1 MLLARGR
8 ISLRR
13 STSEPGVDATNK
25 RALIPSAPARQYPPM
40 SLNVLVIDDEAS
52 IRKALSA
59 CLQADAHRPVAV
71 GSAAEAMDAIRR
83 RSFDLAL
90 IDLNLGKDA
99 GLDLITSLLAE
110 SPWTKVVVITA
121 YASVD
126 TAVESM
132 RRGAHDYLPKPFT
145 PAQVRALTTK
155 IEQLRQLEQRV
166 AGLQEALG
174 EAGPEADLTSSSSP
188 GMQRALQLAHQV
200 ASSDATILIRGDSGT
215 GKGVLA
221 KAIHA
226 WSARANQRFSV
237 VSCPAL
243 SPQLLESE
251 LFGHVRGS
259 FTGAARDNPGRIAA
273 SEGGTLFLDEI
284 GDLPLP
290 LQPKLLRF
298 VQDREYERVG
308 DHTPRKADVR
318 VIAATNVNLEDAVKA
333 GTFRQ
338 DLLYRLNVIQIVIP
352 PLRERPDD
360 IAPMAET
367 LLAYFAKQ
375 NRKPALRLSDDAR
388 TALRHYAWPG
398 NVREL
403 RNVVERAAILC
414 SGDEVIPQQLLLET
428 ATAAPAPVRIG
439 DPVPMEKI
447 EELHIC
453 SVLASAKSIEE
464 AAKILNMDT
473 VTLWRRRKKYGV

>member
-1 MLLARGR
+1 M
-8 ISLRR
+8 
-13 STSEPGVDATNK
+13 P
-25 RALIPSAPARQYPPM
+25 
-40 SLNVLVIDDEAS
+40 LNVLVVDDEGN
-52 IRKALSA
+52 IRKAISA
-59 CLQADAHRPVAV
+59 CVKSDGHQPVSVAT
-71 GSAAEAMDAIRR
+71 AAEAMEAIRR
-83 RSFDLAL
+83 QSFDLAL

-99 GLDLITSLLAE
+99 GLDLIPAILNE
-110 SPWTKVVVITA
+110 CPWTKVVVITA
-121 YASVD
+121 YASID
-126 TAVESM
+126 SAVESM

-145 PAQVRALTTK
+145 PAQVGLLTRK
-155 IEQLRQLEQRV
+155 VESIRQLEQRV
-166 AGLQEALG
+166 ARLQEALG
-174 EAGPEADLTSSSSP
+174 AAGPEADLTSTSP
-188 GMQRALQLAHQV
+188 VMQRAILLARQV
-200 ASSDATILIRGDSGT
+200 AASDATVLIRGDSGT

-221 KAIHA
+221 SAIHS

-284 GDLPLP
+284 GDLPLS

-308 DHTPRKADVR
+308 DHIPRKADVR
-318 VIAATNVNLEDAVKA
+318 VVAATNVNLDDAVKA

-352 PLRERPDD
+352 PLRERVDD
-360 IAPMAET
+360 IVPLAEK

-375 NRKPALRLSDDAR
+375 NFKHRLRFSEEANAALRG
-388 TALRHYAWPG
+388 YAWPG

-403 RNVVERAAILC
+403 RNVIERAAILA
-414 SGDEVIPQQLLLET
+414 SGDSITAQHLLLEN
-428 ATAAPAPVRIG
+428 ASAIAPTMIG
-439 DPVPMEKI
+439 DAVTMERI

-453 SVLASAKSIEE
+453 SILSKSKSIEE
-464 AAKILNMDT
+464 AARTLGMDT

>member
-1 MLLARGR
+1 M
-8 ISLRR
+8 
-13 STSEPGVDATNK
+13 P
-25 RALIPSAPARQYPPM
+25 
-40 SLNVLVIDDEAS
+40 LNVLVIDDEAN

-59 CLQADAHRPVAV
+59 CLSADNHRPTSV
-71 GSAAEAMDAIRR
+71 GTAAEAMDAIRR

-90 IDLNLGKDA
+90 VDLMLGKDA
-99 GLDLITSLLAE
+99 GLDLISSILAE

-145 PAQVRALTTK
+145 PAQVAVLTRQ
-155 IEQLRQLEQRV
+155 IEELRQLEQRV

-174 EAGPEADLTSSSSP
+174 EAVPEADLTSNSP
-188 GMQRALQLAHQV
+188 TMQRALQLARQV
-200 ASSDATILIRGDSGT
+200 APSDATVLVRGDSGT
-215 GKGVLA
+215 GKGVIA

-226 WSARANQRFSV
+226 WSTRVNQRFSV

-284 GDLPLP
+284 GDLPMS

-338 DLLYRLNVIQIVIP
+338 DLLYRLNVIQIMIP
-352 PLRERPDD
+352 PIRERIDD
-360 IAPMAET
+360 IVPMAEK
-367 LLAYFAKQ
+367 LLAYFARQ
-375 NRKPALRLSDDAR
+375 NRKPALRFSDDA
-388 TALRHYAWPG
+388 TGALRGYAWPG

-414 SGDEVIPQQLLLET
+414 PGDLVTPQQLLLDT
-428 ATAAPAPVRIG
+428 AGGGSMSSTPPPVMIG
-439 DPVPMEKI
+439 DPVPMAKI
-447 EELHIC
+447 EEMHIC
-453 SVLASAKSIEE
+453 RVLSTAKSIDE
-464 AAKILNMDT
+464 AAKILGMDK
-473 VTLWRRRKKYGV
+473 VTLWRRRKEYGV